1 MKNLSKKGIKLNNK
15 LDNLENYK
23 NLIKS
28 KISINFLKKNTY
40 LVK

>member
-1 MKNLSKKGIKLNNK
+1 MKISLKGIKLNNK

-28 KISINFLKKNTY
+28 KISINFLKKY
-40 LVK
+40 LSVK